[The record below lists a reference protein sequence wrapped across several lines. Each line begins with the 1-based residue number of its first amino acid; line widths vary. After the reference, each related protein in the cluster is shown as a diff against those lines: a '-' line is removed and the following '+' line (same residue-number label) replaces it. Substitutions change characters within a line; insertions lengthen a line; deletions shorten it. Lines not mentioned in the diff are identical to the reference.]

1 MNSVIHFDPNAV
13 PDTRGKKYRGFIFKM
28 LMLTLS
34 AFLIALNTKTFIRA
48 GNLVPGGV
56 TGLTVLIQRIA
67 EKYFSLRLPFAPINI
82 LLNAFPIYVG
92 LKFLGRQ
99 FTMYSVYVILMSSVL
114 TDLIKP
120 HAITSDMLLITVFG
134 ALLGGFASSLSLL
147 SDATTGGTDF
157 ISTYLSVRKGMDGWN
172 VILGFNVVLLGISGL
187 LFGWDKALYSI
198 IYQYVVT
205 QVLQNLYRRYQQQT
219 LFIVTEHP
227 MEVSKAIYETSH
239 HGATVLNGTGTHV
252 HTDRSVLYSVVSR
265 AEATQVMN
273 EVRKADPDALVNAI
287 RTEQFRG
294 NFYQRPIK

>member
-1 MNSVIHFDPNAV
+1 MNPIIHLNPHAGLSSRQRRFTNFA
-13 PDTRGKKYRGFIFKM
+13 FKI
-28 LMLTLS
+28 LMLTASSL
-34 AFLIALNTKTFIRA
+34 LIALNTKTFIRA

-56 TGLTVLIQRIA
+56 TGMTILIQRIA
-67 EKYFSLRLPFAPINI
+67 EKYFSLQLPFAPINI

-92 LKFLGRQ
+92 LRFLGRQ
-99 FTMYSVYVILMSSVL
+99 FTMYSVYVIFMSSVL
-114 TDLIKP
+114 TDLIRP

-147 SDATTGGTDF
+147 ADATTGGTDF
-157 ISTYLSVRKGMDGWN
+157 LSTYLSVKKGIDGWN
-172 VILGFNVVLLGISGL
+172 VILGFNVVLLGISGF

-227 MEVSKAIYETSH
+227 IEVSKAIYEISH

-252 HTDRSVLYSVVSR
+252 QTERRVLYSVVSR
-265 AEATQVMN
+265 QEASQVMN
-273 EVRKADPDALVNAI
+273 EVLKVDPAALINAI

-294 NFYQRPIK
+294 SFYQKPIK